1 MSLSF
6 TKQNKLRFI
15 RFAYWLGAIL
25 DLIWGVVALLYMFL
39 SENQLFIGLGYPSPV
54 TEFGYY
60 TLVAVSGLM
69 VGWTMILIWAD
80 RKPIE
85 RKDTL
90 LMTILVMI
98 LMMSTQMFGFL
109 NSNPYI
115 TLISLLSNSTLIIYA
130 IGYYLARELA
140 MNSTI

>member
-1 MSLSF
+1 
-6 TKQNKLRFI
+6 
-15 RFAYWLGAIL
+15 
-25 DLIWGVVALLYMFL
+25 MFL